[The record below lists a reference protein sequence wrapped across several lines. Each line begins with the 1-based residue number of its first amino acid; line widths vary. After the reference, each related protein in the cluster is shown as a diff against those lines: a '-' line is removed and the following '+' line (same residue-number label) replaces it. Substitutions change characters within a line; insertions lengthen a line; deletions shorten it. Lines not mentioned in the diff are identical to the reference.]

1 MAKSSPAFLEVAP
14 PPQPPPPQ
22 FAQRPHYDKHG
33 GRRTLVRSQC
43 DLLCADH
50 SNFRERERERES
62 DREKHY
68 SILSSQDR
76 VRASTKAAGEGRRG
90 GQSAVCVCDSHRS
103 FAYGFHDVQVEITG
117 SPRRGQQQQQQQQ
130 QRQRRGKQCNQTT
143 YAERASERGREGER
157 ERAHLSL
164 FPLCIPP
171 PPPPPQSPP
180 LSSCRLLPPSLLRG
194 RRARRSKKLNRRPTR
209 REDESVGR
217 SLARS
222 FSRLLESSV
231 RRRLRL
237 SLASVCPSVVVI
249 PVPPPPTRATD
260 GDGRRATD
268 DRGAPSFLEKIWAE
282 IK

>member
-1 MAKSSPAFLEVAP
+1 MRGDE
-14 PPQPPPPQ
+14 
-22 FAQRPHYDKHG
+22 G
-33 GRRTLVRSQC
+33 GRAQCASVTPIAVSLMGFMMSKSKSLAHPEGGSNSSSSSNDSAEVSSVIRRPMQSERVREGW
-43 DLLCADH
+43 
-50 SNFRERERERES
+50 RER
-62 DREKHY
+62 
-68 SILSSQDR
+68 
-76 VRASTKAAGEGRRG
+76 G
-90 GQSAVCVCDSHRS
+90 
-103 FAYGFHDVQVEITG
+103 
-117 SPRRGQQQQQQQQ
+117 
-130 QRQRRGKQCNQTT
+130 
-143 YAERASERGREGER
+143 R

-249 PVPPPPTRATD
+249 PVPPPPPTRATD